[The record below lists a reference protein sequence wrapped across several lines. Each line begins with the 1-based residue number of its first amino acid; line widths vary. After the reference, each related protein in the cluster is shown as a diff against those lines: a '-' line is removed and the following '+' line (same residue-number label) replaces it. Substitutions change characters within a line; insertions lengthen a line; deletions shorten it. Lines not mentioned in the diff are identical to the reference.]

1 MFFFTCLVMGMASAC
16 KLYTEFATCVVWII
30 VNNSGDIF
38 KCLTTGQ
45 TLLKHYIDDFIG
57 GARTKTKAQ
66 SQFDVTKEHWA
77 ALGIPANDQKC
88 LPPTRRLEYLGYIF
102 NTITLSLEIPP
113 HRILKYNASATAVRH
128 YATQG
133 KKVTNRLLQ
142 SLVGQFRSLQVV
154 YPYIIPFLRSW
165 ESTTSRNLPTTKVQ
179 ITKRMLS
186 DLSVIEVA
194 INDATTNAM
203 PMSWIVYPRNSA
215 NYTIVTDAATNFGVG
230 GYLHQNDGRWF
241 KKMWCDTRRWN
252 TFKHK
257 PDIVFME
264 LLGMIA
270 PLIMWAHKLQ
280 GKAVQVYCDNIAV
293 CRLLISSAHASA
305 DRI

>member
-1 MFFFTCLVMGMASAC
+1 MGMASAF

-57 GARTKTKAQ
+57 GARTKAKAQ

-102 NTITLSLEIPP
+102 NTP
-113 HRILKYNASATAVRH
+113 HRILKYNASATAVRI

-142 SLVGQFRSLQVV
+142 SLVGQFPLSF
-154 YPYIIPFLRSW
+154 PTIP
-165 ESTTSRNLPTTKVQ
+165 
-179 ITKRMLS
+179 
-186 DLSVIEVA
+186 
-194 INDATTNAM
+194 
-203 PMSWIVYPRNSA
+203 
-215 NYTIVTDAATNFGVG
+215 
-230 GYLHQNDGRWF
+230 
-241 KKMWCDTRRWN
+241 
-252 TFKHK
+252 
-257 PDIVFME
+257 
-264 LLGMIA
+264 
-270 PLIMWAHKLQ
+270 
-280 GKAVQVYCDNIAV
+280 
-293 CRLLISSAHASA
+293 
-305 DRI
+305 